1 MKLYISEFNQK
12 LELHFSFL
20 FLELDQEPSLGL
32 PPATGTVRT
41 SLSVSGVAVLEEGTV
56 GIQNYIQVYRPTHSQ
71 RLASMFVTAVTRF
84 TLVIH
89 KRWQCPL
96 DIVWG
101 SFPGGVQ
108 TGDEYFHRRVP
119 VEIQGPSQLPDLQS
133 EQARQIRSGSLQ
145 TFGQ

>member
-1 MKLYISEFNQK
+1 MKLYKSEFNQK
-12 LELHFSFL
+12 LQLHFFFFSRSQTRNPRL
-20 FLELDQEPSLGL
+20 AYHLQQ
-32 PPATGTVRT
+32 VR
-41 SLSVSGVAVLEEGTV
+41 SERA
-56 GIQNYIQVYRPTHSQ
+56 QVYQVLQFSRKVLSEFKIIYRSIDITHSQ

-89 KRWQCPL
+89 RRWQRPL

-133 EQARQIRSGSLQ
+133 EQARQIRSENLQ

>member
-1 MKLYISEFNQK
+1 MKLYKSEFNQK
-12 LELHFSFL
+12 LQLHFFFL

-32 PPATGTVRT
+32 PPATGQNEPKCIRCCSSRGRCCRNSKLYIGLQT
-41 SLSVSGVAVLEEGTV
+41 S
-56 GIQNYIQVYRPTHSQ
+56 THSQ

-89 KRWQCPL
+89 RRWQRPL

-133 EQARQIRSGSLQ
+133 EQARQIRSENLQ